1 MKKLILVTLLI
12 LSSNVFARSLIGTGI
27 GTTEVLARKHALEDL
42 STQIEVTVESLFH
55 KEETSYNEDID
66 KYSKSVINLRA
77 NNVLLGVEY
86 EVEEIGKD
94 YSAKAII
101 SKDSLNLYEGKVMD
115 LEESVTKDFKR
126 GKDSKKVADQ
136 KRFYTEALKN
146 KKQADTYRNIAYIL
160 GSQKSLSGIYTE
172 QEIIN
177 ELKKIE
183 DMALDKAV
191 VFFRVGGDFDKVEY
205 KNYLEASL
213 DKLIGKLANSYEDQ
227 LMLGTEDFNNIIIDA
242 TLNSSYIELLE
253 PVYYNNKKLTDS
265 MYKASITV
273 TFIIRDTFDESIK
286 GTFVISTNGKSFDN
300 ELKAMEKAISLA
312 MRDSQYKL
320 ENYIEPFNY

>member
-1 MKKLILVTLLI
+1 MKKLILVVLLI
-12 LSSNVFARSLIGTGI
+12 FSINALARNLVGTGI
-27 GTTEVLARKHALEDL
+27 GTTEILARKHALEDL

-55 KEETSYNEDID
+55 KEEKIYNEEID
-66 KYSKSVINLRA
+66 KYSKSVINLKA

-101 SKDSLNLYEGKVMD
+101 SENSLNLYEGKVID
-115 LEESVTKDFKR
+115 LENTITKDFKK
-126 GKDSKKVADQ
+126 GENSENITDK
-136 KRFYTEALKN
+136 KRFFTEALKN
-146 KKQADTYRNIAYIL
+146 KQQADTYRNIAYIL
-160 GSQKSLSGIYTE
+160 GSKKSLDGVYTK
-172 QEIIN
+172 QEIAT

-191 VFFRVGGDFDKVEY
+191 VFFRVNGNFDKVEY
-205 KNYLEASL
+205 KNYLESSL
-213 DKLIGKLANSYEDQ
+213 DKLIGKLSNSYEEQ
-227 LMLGTEDFNNIIIDA
+227 LILGTEEFNNIIIDA

-265 MYKASITV
+265 IYKASITL

>member
-1 MKKLILVTLLI
+1 MKKLILVTLFI
-12 LSSNVFARSLIGTGI
+12 FSTGIFARDLVGTGI
-27 GTTEVLARKHALEDL
+27 GSTEVLARKHALEDL

-55 KEETSYNEDID
+55 KEETSYNDDID

-86 EVEEIGKD
+86 EVEEIGRD

-101 SKDSLNLYEGKVMD
+101 SKNSLNLYEGKVMD
-115 LEESVTKDFKR
+115 LEENVTKDFKR
-126 GKDSKKVADQ
+126 GKDSEKVADQ
-136 KRFYTEALKN
+136 KRFFTEALRN
-146 KKQADTYRNIAYIL
+146 KQQADTYRNIAFIL
-160 GSQKSLSGIYTE
+160 GSQKSLSGVYTE

-177 ELKKIE
+177 ELKRIE

-191 VFFRVGGDFDKVEY
+191 VYFRVDGNFDKVEY
-205 KNYLEASL
+205 KNYFVASL
-213 DKLIGKLANSYEDQ
+213 DRLIGNFANSYEDQ

-273 TFIIRDTFDESIK
+273 TFIVRDTFDESIK

-312 MRDSQYKL
+312 LRDSKYKL